1 MPKKHDS
8 KMCAECNGFG
18 YTVGAI
24 IHRPSCSF
32 FVKPKKKKT
41 DKPKIPTKTDL
52 FKLNKEEQIEMLT
65 DLKAEGAFE
74 TFNEKDR
81 V

>member
-24 IHRPSCSF
+24 IHRP
-32 FVKPKKKKT
+32 
-41 DKPKIPTKTDL
+41 
-52 FKLNKEEQIEMLT
+52 
-65 DLKAEGAFE
+65 GAFE

-81 V
+81 VEVILSLLADKK